1 MLAPNLVREI
11 DWTPHR
17 DVIFSKTFVFIYP
30 HEYIE
35 TGYSKISTLESDFE
49 TVRFRWL
56 FSLDTCGR

>member
-1 MLAPNLVREI
+1 MLAPNLVREM

-30 HEYIE
+30 NEYIE

-49 TVRFRWL
+49 TVRFR
-56 FSLDTCGR
+56 